1 MPEVLEKNKS
11 VLLKWKQINWQW
23 NSSVNVDAC
32 SDIAKIAL
40 LIMCIHSVS
49 HTCVYT
55 VLVQNEAMSHYY
67 NLLICFIQNEA
78 FYNII
83 DTHYSWCPKWGFES
97 LLQLVNIHKVFCIF
111 IWPVTSSYWLGCNL
125 LIFIRLFCMM
135 SKMRLWLTY
144 TMQTQFFIFF
154 TMQKKILTQWK
165 QIFLAKYLHNGNK
178 NIYTM

>member
-1 MPEVLEKNKS
+1 M
-11 VLLKWKQINWQW
+11 
-23 NSSVNVDAC
+23 
-32 SDIAKIAL
+32 
-40 LIMCIHSVS
+40 H
-49 HTCVYT
+49 
-55 VLVQNEAMSHYY
+55 
-67 NLLICFIQNEA
+67 NLCFIQNEA

-125 LIFIRLFCMM
+125 LIFIRLFCIMLYPKWGFLEHSWHLLFMM

-154 TMQKKILTQWK
+154 TMQTKILTQWK
-165 QIFLAKYLHNGNK
+165 QIFLAKYKNEFTQWKQKYFLQ